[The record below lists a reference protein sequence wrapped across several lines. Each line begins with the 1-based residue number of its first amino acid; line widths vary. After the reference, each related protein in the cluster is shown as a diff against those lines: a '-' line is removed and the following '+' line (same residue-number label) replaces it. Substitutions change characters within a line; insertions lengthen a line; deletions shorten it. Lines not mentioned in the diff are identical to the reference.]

1 MELKTNIISKDG
13 QTLLGRSFHVLNYF
27 TRKTFQTNIIITL
40 IQYIAGIITEEVIIL
55 FNATKI
61 VVMPKNPDHHSG
73 PIATCSLQNST
84 ILALISMNVNKQLT
98 LAQIEVFLRDIRA
111 FWGSGTACKDLY
123 DHVRDFTMKKLTTF
137 ERKKDN
143 AGNFI
148 FAYSRK
154 DEKGD
159 VEPPAP
165 IAFRNIPIFN
175 LHNVELPE
183 IQFEVVLDFVQKD
196 EEANVFYTLRSP
208 FFDELIAFAQKEA
221 IEGFLAEVKWPYFW
235 GEGSIVIDDDSDK
248 YLDNGLKA

>member
-1 MELKTNIISKDG
+1 MELKTNIIVKEG
-13 QTLLGRSFHVLNYF
+13 QALLGRSFHVLNYF
-27 TRKTFQTNIIITL
+27 TRKTFSTNIIMTL

-61 VVMPKNPDHHSG
+61 VVMPKNPDRYSG
-73 PIATCSLQNST
+73 PIATCNLQNSA
-84 ILALISMNVNKQLT
+84 ILALICRNVNKQLT
-98 LAQIEVFLRDIRA
+98 LAQVEVFLRDIRK
-111 FWGSGTACKDLY
+111 FWGGVACKHLY

-159 VEPPAP
+159 VEPPEP
-165 IAFRNIPIFN
+165 ISFKGVPIFN

-183 IQFEVVLDFVQKD
+183 IEFEIIIDFVQKD

-208 FFDELIAFAQKEA
+208 FFDEMIAFAQKEA
-221 IEGFLAEVKWPYFW
+221 IEGFLSEVKWPYFW
-235 GEGSIVIDDDSDK
+235 GEGQIVIDDDHDK

>member
-1 MELKTNIISKDG
+1 MELKTNVIVKDG
-13 QTLLGRSFHVLNYF
+13 QALLGRSFHVLNYF
-27 TRKTFQTNIIITL
+27 TRKTFTTNIIMTL

-73 PIATCSLQNST
+73 PVAVCSLQNSA
-84 ILALISMNVNKQLT
+84 ILALICRNVNKQLT
-98 LAQIEVFLRDIRA
+98 LAQVEVFLRDIRK
-111 FWGSGTACKDLY
+111 FWCGVACKNLY

-143 AGNFI
+143 SGNFI

-159 VEPPAP
+159 VEPPEP
-165 IAFRNIPIFN
+165 ISFKGVPIFN

-183 IQFEVVLDFVQKD
+183 IEFEIIVDYVQKD
-196 EEANVFYTLRSP
+196 EEANVYYTLRSP
-208 FFDELIAFAQKEA
+208 FFDEMIAFAQKEA
-221 IEGFLAEVKWPYFW
+221 IEGFLSEVKYPYFW
-235 GEGSIVIDDDSDK
+235 GEGDIIVKDDSKK
-248 YLDNGLKA
+248 YLDNGLV